1 METRHPVSRNAT
13 VGWAYL
19 GASTMVRDVMD
30 PVLHR
35 IPGGRACGVLS
46 SSPARGAA
54 FAAEFDLP
62 RAYGSLEE
70 ALADPAVDAVYVST
84 TNDRHRDPVLAAARA
99 GKHVLCEKP
108 LAVEVSDAEEMVRA
122 CAAAGVV
129 FAVLHHQPA
138 LPQYRLIRE
147 RIAAGD
153 IGRPLALRVR
163 HTIRLPKVFDDS
175 WRTKSATAGGGVFYD
190 LTTHDADLAR
200 FLLADEIEAVFAY
213 GARQGLAAEGVA
225 DQAMGVM
232 RTRGGLF
239 ASFHDSYLIDGIPGV
254 EVLGTEGT
262 LSAREHGPY
271 ASIPAPEVVR
281 VRSAKSDLMESIP
294 VEDRMNPFDR
304 SVAAFH
310 AAVRGEGAV
319 VRTGRDGAT
328 ALAVVRAA
336 MASAASGR
344 EEKVADLR
352 V

>member
-1 METRHPVSRNAT
+1 
-13 VGWAYL
+13 
-19 GASTMVRDVMD
+19 
-30 PVLHR
+30 
-35 IPGGRACGVLS
+35 
-46 SSPARGAA
+46 
-54 FAAEFDLP
+54 
-62 RAYGSLEE
+62 
-70 ALADPAVDAVYVST
+70 
-84 TNDRHRDPVLAAARA
+84 
-99 GKHVLCEKP
+99 
-108 LAVEVSDAEEMVRA
+108 
-122 CAAAGVV
+122 
-129 FAVLHHQPA
+129 
-138 LPQYRLIRE
+138 
-147 RIAAGD
+147 
-153 IGRPLALRVR
+153 
-163 HTIRLPKVFDDS
+163 
-175 WRTKSATAGGGVFYD
+175 VFYD